1 MNRITVLSILT
12 LLCAALVLSGCQK
25 KPVQQA
31 AAPQGQGAM
40 GGTAAPGG
48 DPNNPHAQGQMP
60 PANMQLPPAQGEM
73 PPGHPQAAGGQ
84 MGEVETPPAPESPES
99 AAGVKWNM
107 PKRWTLAEARSM
119 RVATYKVPAAA
130 GDPEG
135 GECGVFF
142 FGSAQGGDVESN
154 IARWVGQFENPS
166 KPERSART
174 VNGLAVSLVHVTGN
188 YLAPSGPM
196 MQSSGSKGDHAL
208 LGAIVAAPQGSVF
221 FKFTGPRKTVDAA
234 KGDFDALVSSLHKQ

>member
-25 KPVQQA
+25 KPAPQA
-31 AAPQGQGAM
+31 AAPQGQDAM

-60 PANMQLPPAQGEM
+60 PANMQMPPAQGQA
-73 PPGHPQAAGGQ
+73 PPGHEQMMGGAQ
-84 MGEVETPPAPESPES
+84 EVEAPPPAGSPES
-99 AAGVKWNM
+99 AAGVKWTM

-119 RVATYKVPAAA
+119 RVATYKVPPA
-130 GDPEG
+130 GGDAEG

-154 IARWVGQFENPS
+154 IARWVGQFENPG
-166 KPERSART
+166 KPARSSRT

-188 YLAPSGPM
+188 YLAPAGPM
-196 MQSSGSKGDHAL
+196 MQPTGTKGDHAL

-234 KGDFDALVSSLHKQ
+234 KADFDAMVGSIRKE